1 MKMSK
6 RTKLAAA
13 GGTLVLAGFAA
24 GAAAAVTGSASA
36 VGDTLSSVSSAPD
49 GRGDEELL
57 TGTTADKVT
66 AAVEA
71 KYPNATI
78 ERVETDSDGVYEAHL
93 VTSAGE
99 ELVVQVGK
107 DFAITGA
114 QAGGHGHG
122 HGPGGPGGPGGAGE
136 EPLTGAT
143 ADKVTAAVEAEY
155 PNATIERVETD
166 SDGVYEAHLVTSAGE
181 ELVVQVGRDFAIT
194 GTQAGDH
201 GFGGDDR
208 GDDGSGDSSSS
219 GDGGVGG
226 DAA

>member
-36 VGDTLSSVSSAPD
+36 VGDTLSGVSLAPD
-49 GRGDEELL
+49 GRGEEELL
-57 TGTTADKVT
+57 TGTTAEKVT

-71 KYPNATI
+71 AYPNATI
-78 ERVETDSDGVYEAHL
+78 ERVETDSDGVYEAHI

-99 ELVVQVGK
+99 PLVVQVGK
-107 DFAITGA
+107 DFGITGT
-114 QAGGHGHG
+114 QADGHG
-122 HGPGGPGGPGGAGE
+122 HGPGGPGGAGGPGGEGE
-136 EPLTGAT
+136 EPLTGTT
-143 ADKVTAAVEAEY
+143 AEKVTAAVEAEY

-166 SDGVYEAHLVTSAGE
+166 SEGVYEAHVVTSAGE
-181 ELVVQVGRDFAIT
+181 ELTVQVGEDFRIT
-194 GTQAGDH
+194 GTQTGGH
-201 GFGGDDR
+201 GFHGDDR
-208 GDDGSGDSSSS
+208 GGDQGDQGDLDDS
-219 GDGGVGG
+219 G